1 MFCTYSGFITCFQT
15 PFCVRVYRYVV
26 IIKGESLTAVSRVV
40 MATGVVVD
48 ALWITLTKLST
59 PECLTAAT
67 LAGLS

>member
-1 MFCTYSGFITCFQT
+1 MYG
-15 PFCVRVYRYVV
+15 RVV
-26 IIKGESLTAVSRVV
+26 IVSDVSFTTVSQVV

-59 PECLTAAT
+59 PESLTTAT

>member
-1 MFCTYSGFITCFQT
+1 MYGH
-15 PFCVRVYRYVV
+15 VV
-26 IIKGESLTAVSRVV
+26 IVMVVSLTTVSRVV

-59 PECLTAAT
+59 PECLTAAP